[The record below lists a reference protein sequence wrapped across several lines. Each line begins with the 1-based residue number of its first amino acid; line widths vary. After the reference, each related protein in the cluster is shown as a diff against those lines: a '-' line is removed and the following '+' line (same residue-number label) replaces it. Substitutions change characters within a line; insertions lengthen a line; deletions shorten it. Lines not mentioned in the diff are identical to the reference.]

1 MIHAFG
7 TRAKETWESEFG
19 ILQLDCIRWDSGYTG
34 HSPLNAKLIASSV
47 GQKYRTTGHY
57 G

>member
-19 ILQLDCIRWDSGYTG
+19 TLQLDCIRWDSGYTG